1 MTIDKR
7 LVYAFI
13 AGLAFAWW
21 MNSGEAPLPTPF
33 NPTPSNDRPVLRLV
47 AKLAKNA
54 LWFMLIAEPAPEQ
67 TERRLVQTV
76 IGDDG
81 YPTIDHTRAF

>member
-1 MTIDKR
+1 MNIDKR

-21 MNSGEAPLPTPF
+21 MSSGSAPTPTPF
-33 NPTPSNDRPVLRLV
+33 DPTPTDRPVMRIV

-54 LWFMLIAEPAPEQ
+54 LWFLLVAEPAPDQ
-67 TERRLVQTV
+67 TERQMVQHIV
-76 IGDDG
+76 GDDG
-81 YPTIDHTRAF
+81 YPVIDHARAF